1 MAAVMRC
8 AMPTRDRAGAR
19 TRAGIRARRD
29 GGAAMRAARVAG
41 GARGETARLGGAH
54 GAIGAIGGV
63 GGTAARGTGRGA
75 RGRAASDAASAG
87 SSYWS
92 EETSRE
98 TETVV
103 ETTTGGVKATM
114 TFAATEEEEEDE
126 GAGAG
131 KRALGLAAF
140 AAVVAAFAYSDVSA
154 SFPFLAPA
162 QTLARALVDMVAAGV
177 DYFVDVTLDA
187 YDAAILGCINVFSWF
202 QSFLLTPGGVIEN
215 GAKASSAVMADP
227 STFVSKAVGL
237 LCAKPFM
244 SIAAVLLTLS
254 RVVASWTFAAAEYA
268 CALLYAMPVYV
279 FTPTAVLAYL
289 YFKKRSIEKVEIEKV
304 KSTRKMA
311 KAKAKA
317 ATIVSTGSATG
328 ASAKWA
334 ERLAAG
340 TTSLESFTA
349 SATRSSD
356 VTVIDSSSDFSY
368 SSSSSYANDA
378 SSTPIVATPV
388 NYDSYSSS
396 SSSASASASLSGFTG
411 VYDFEESYA
420 NREALM
426 GGYNIDQAEVER
438 LYAELMPKDA
448 GIPLPTL
455 TVTEKVDDT
464 AETKFM
470 EQASSVA
477 TATKE
482 EVKSTSSAA
491 AAKAVDTKTEAV
503 VKAEVKPTPVT
514 PVKTSSSSSTST
526 TTTSTTSTSTA
537 SASGTKEVKK
547 GGSKEAFLG
556 FVDKVSSIKPEDVT
570 KVVTETAKVVTSK
583 ESLDLAA
590 KLASEAANKVQSS
603 IKTVDEDAESKSTT
617 LPGGTRKVSSQD
629 DDLSEGTM
637 IKKKK

>member
-19 TRAGIRARRD
+19 RRAVIRARRD
-29 GGAAMRAARVAG
+29 GGAAVRAARVAG
-41 GARGETARLGGAH
+41 GARGATARAIGTH
-54 GAIGAIGGV
+54 RAIGAIGGG

-75 RGRAASDAASAG
+75 RRRAASDAASAG

-114 TFAATEEEEEDE
+114 TFAATEEEDEDE

-279 FTPTAVLAYL
+279 ATPTAVLAYL

-340 TTSLESFTA
+340 TTSLESFKA

-396 SSSASASASLSGFTG
+396 SSSASASLSGFTG

-526 TTTSTTSTSTA
+526 TTTSTTSTATA
-537 SASGTKEVKK
+537 SVSGTKEVKK

>member
-1 MAAVMRC
+1 
-8 AMPTRDRAGAR
+8 
-19 TRAGIRARRD
+19 
-29 GGAAMRAARVAG
+29 
-41 GARGETARLGGAH
+41 
-54 GAIGAIGGV
+54 
-63 GGTAARGTGRGA
+63 
-75 RGRAASDAASAG
+75 
-87 SSYWS
+87 
-92 EETSRE
+92 
-98 TETVV
+98 
-103 ETTTGGVKATM
+103 VKATM

-279 FTPTAVLAYL
+279 ATPTAVLAYL

-514 PVKTSSSSSTST
+514 PVKTAPVTPVKTSSSSSTST

-537 SASGTKEVKK
+537 SVSGTKEVKK

-590 KLASEAANKVQSS
+590 KLASEAANKVQS
-603 IKTVDEDAESKSTT
+603 
-617 LPGGTRKVSSQD
+617 
-629 DDLSEGTM
+629 
-637 IKKKK
+637 

>member
-1 MAAVMRC
+1 M
-8 AMPTRDRAGAR
+8 G
-19 TRAGIRARRD
+19 
-29 GGAAMRAARVAG
+29 
-41 GARGETARLGGAH
+41 
-54 GAIGAIGGV
+54 
-63 GGTAARGTGRGA
+63 
-75 RGRAASDAASAG
+75 
-87 SSYWS
+87 
-92 EETSRE
+92 
-98 TETVV
+98 
-103 ETTTGGVKATM
+103 
-114 TFAATEEEEEDE
+114 
-126 GAGAG
+126 
-131 KRALGLAAF
+131 
-140 AAVVAAFAYSDVSA
+140 
-154 SFPFLAPA
+154 
-162 QTLARALVDMVAAGV
+162 
-177 DYFVDVTLDA
+177 
-187 YDAAILGCINVFSWF
+187 
-202 QSFLLTPGGVIEN
+202 
-215 GAKASSAVMADP
+215 
-227 STFVSKAVGL
+227 
-237 LCAKPFM
+237 
-244 SIAAVLLTLS
+244 
-254 RVVASWTFAAAEYA
+254 
-268 CALLYAMPVYV
+268 
-279 FTPTAVLAYL
+279 
-289 YFKKRSIEKVEIEKV
+289 
-304 KSTRKMA
+304 
-311 KAKAKA
+311 
-317 ATIVSTGSATG
+317 
-328 ASAKWA
+328 
-334 ERLAAG
+334 
-340 TTSLESFTA
+340 
-349 SATRSSD
+349 
-356 VTVIDSSSDFSY
+356 
-368 SSSSSYANDA
+368 
-378 SSTPIVATPV
+378 
-388 NYDSYSSS
+388 
-396 SSSASASASLSGFTG
+396 
-411 VYDFEESYA
+411 EESYA

-514 PVKTSSSSSTST
+514 PVKTSSTSSTST
-526 TTTSTTSTSTA
+526 TTTSTTTA

-637 IKKKK
+637 IKKKKLSRLPS

>member
-1 MAAVMRC
+1 M
-8 AMPTRDRAGAR
+8 RAG
-19 TRAGIRARRD
+19 RARERARS
-29 GGAAMRAARVAG
+29 GA
-41 GARGETARLGGAH
+41 
-54 GAIGAIGGV
+54 V
-63 GGTAARGTGRGA
+63 GGTAARGTGRAETRGLARA
-75 RGRAASDAASAG
+75 RGAASAG

-92 EETSRE
+92 EEETTRE

-103 ETTTGGVKATM
+103 ETRTGGVKATM
-114 TFAATEEEEEDE
+114 TFAATEDDEEDE

-279 FTPTAVLAYL
+279 ATPTAVLAYL
-289 YFKKRSIEKVEIEKV
+289 YFKKRSIEKVETEKA

-340 TTSLESFTA
+340 TTSLESFKA

-396 SSSASASASLSGFTG
+396 SSSASASLSGFTG

-526 TTTSTTSTSTA
+526 TTTSTIDGDDV
-537 SASGTKEVKK
+537 SGTKEVKK